1 MQMKDV
7 QRKCQNLIIKET
19 KIREDRVKTNKDYF
33 RHFFMLM
40 KKTFSMLETYRKI
53 RRNKMRVICPK

>member
-19 KIREDRVKTNKDYF
+19 KIREDMVKTNKDDF
-33 RHFFMLM
+33 RYFFMLM
-40 KKTFSMLETYRKI
+40 RHLVCWRHTEKLEES
-53 RRNKMRVICPK
+53 KMRTICPK